1 MIKPYEFYFNF
12 ASPGTFLAH
21 KEIRGI
27 ELELV
32 PNEAKTQLIFAY
44 EKTK

>member
-1 MIKPYEFYFNF
+1 MIKPFEFYFDF
-12 ASPGTFLAH
+12 ASPYTFLAH

-32 PNEAKTQLIFAY
+32 PNEAKNAINLCL
-44 EKTK
+44 